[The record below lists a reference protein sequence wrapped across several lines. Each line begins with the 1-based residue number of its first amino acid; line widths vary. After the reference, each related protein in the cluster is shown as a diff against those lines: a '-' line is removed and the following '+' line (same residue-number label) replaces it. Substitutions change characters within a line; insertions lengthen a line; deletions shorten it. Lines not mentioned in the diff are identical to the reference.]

1 MIVAVLHQ
9 SVDVLEESKI
19 LMKRNNILL
28 NIKQYINEFLDPS
41 KLSYVDDLTINDPIK
56 FLNIDY

>member
-1 MIVAVLHQ
+1 MIVSVLHQ

-28 NIKQYINEFLDPS
+28 NIKQYINEFLDPR
-41 KLSYVDDLTINDPIK
+41 KLSYVDDLIINDPIK
-56 FLNIDY
+56 FLNNDY